1 MGKYKGRILFVI
13 AGVILIIIWNFI
25 YYFVLQ
31 YSFNLQVDLLF
42 SILILFIGYYTG
54 KNYDDSNEAVAAL
67 SKSEEK
73 IKRLNE
79 ELQLVLQNI
88 TEVVF
93 HTNSKGEFQFL
104 NQSWE
109 ELTGYSLKE
118 SLHKNALH
126 FISLHERHEFMRVL
140 RRSISEKMEKTKIDF
155 SFQTRNGQFRWGE
168 VNIKINYTDKGEL
181 AGTVGTIS
189 DITERIHNEE
199 ELLEMNETL
208 AIESQ
213 KLSVAG
219 QLAAGIAHEVRNPL
233 TSINGFLQLLRDD
246 ANDKAKEYLEIVFS
260 EIKRIEL
267 VLSELLILAK
277 PQSVTYKR
285 INIIH
290 TLDHVAKLLN
300 TNAILYNIE
309 IQTAFKQ
316 GELYIRGDENQLKQ
330 VFINLLKNAIEAM
343 PHGGNI
349 MIQAEMK
356 ENNKVELTF
365 KDEGV
370 GMKKQTLD
378 KLGEPF
384 FTTKTKGTGLGLTI
398 CLRILR
404 DHSADIRVQSE
415 QGQGTTFSIAFE
427 AAQQQERKKR
437 EQIHNVYY

>member
-1 MGKYKGRILFVI
+1 MIYRGRIVS
-13 AGVILIIIWNFI
+13 VLIGLLLVLTWDFI
-25 YYFVLQ
+25 YYFVLH
-31 YSFNLQVDLLF
+31 YPVDLKVDLVF
-42 SILILFIGYYTG
+42 TVLILFISYYMG
-54 KNYDDSNEAVAAL
+54 KNYDTSYKTLAAL
-67 SKSEEK
+67 RKSEERVK
-73 IKRLNE
+73 LLNE
-79 ELQLVLQNI
+79 EMQHVLQSI
-88 TEVVF
+88 DEVVF

-109 ELTGYSLKE
+109 DYTGYTVKE

-126 FISLHERHEFMRVL
+126 FISLHERHEIL
-140 RRSISEKMEKTKIDF
+140 RMVRQSISLKKEKMKMDF
-155 SFQTRNGQFRWGE
+155 SYQKRDGQFRWGE
-168 VNIKINYTDKGEL
+168 VNVKLNYDENGEL
-181 AGTVGTIS
+181 LGTVGTIS
-189 DITERIHNEE
+189 DITERVHNEE
-199 ELLEMNETL
+199 ELIEMNETL

-246 ANDKAKEYLEIVFS
+246 ADEKTKEYLGIVFS

-277 PQSVTYKR
+277 PQSVTYRR
-285 INIIH
+285 INIIE

-309 IQTAFKQ
+309 IQTDFHER
-316 GELYIRGDENQLKQ
+316 ELHIRGDENQLKQ
-330 VFINLLKNAIEAM
+330 VFINLLKNAIESM
-343 PHGGNI
+343 PHGGAI
-349 MIQAEMK
+349 TISADLSSY
-356 ENNKVELTF
+356 NKVQLIF

-370 GMKKQTLD
+370 GMKKETLD

-404 DHSADIRVQSE
+404 DHGADIRVQSE
-415 QGQGTTFSIAFE
+415 QGEGTTFHIMFE
-427 AAQQQERKKR
+427 AVQATERKRR
-437 EQIHNVYY
+437 ETLQNQ

>member
-1 MGKYKGRILFVI
+1 VKYGGRIVSVLTGLLLVI
-13 AGVILIIIWNFI
+13 TWDFI

-31 YSFNLQVDLLF
+31 YPVDLKVDMVFTL
-42 SILILFIGYYTG
+42 LILFISYYMG
-54 KNYDDSNEAVAAL
+54 KHYDISHNTLAAL
-67 SKSEEK
+67 RKSEERVK
-73 IKRLNE
+73 LLNE
-79 ELQLVLQNI
+79 EMQHVLQSI
-88 TEVVF
+88 DEVVF
-93 HTNSKGEFQFL
+93 HTNAKGEFQFI

-109 ELTGYSLKE
+109 DFTGYSVKE

-126 FISLHERHEFMRVL
+126 FISLNERHEIL
-140 RRSISEKMEKTKIDF
+140 RLVRQSVSMKREKTRMDF
-155 SFQTRNGQFRWGE
+155 SYQKRDGQYRWGE
-168 VNIKINYTDKGEL
+168 VNIKLNYNENGDL
-181 AGTVGTIS
+181 LGTVGTIS
-189 DITERIHNEE
+189 DITERVHNEE
-199 ELLEMNETL
+199 ELMEMNETL

-246 ANDKAKEYLEIVFS
+246 ANEKTKEYLGIVFS

-285 INIIH
+285 INIIE
-290 TLDHVAKLLN
+290 TLEQVSKLLN

-309 IQTAFKQ
+309 IETNFHER
-316 GELYIRGDENQLKQ
+316 ELYIRGDENQLKQ
-330 VFINLLKNAIEAM
+330 VFINLIKNAIESM
-343 PHGGNI
+343 PHGGTITIDADINSH
-349 MIQAEMK
+349 
-356 ENNKVELTF
+356 NKVQLIF

-370 GMKKQTLD
+370 GMKKETLD

-404 DHSADIRVQSE
+404 DHGADIRVQSE
-415 QGQGTTFSIAFE
+415 LGEGTTFHILFE
-427 AAQQQERKKR
+427 GVQASERRKR
-437 EQIHNVYY
+437 EFLQKQ

>member
-1 MGKYKGRILFVI
+1 VKYGGRIVSVLTGLILVI
-13 AGVILIIIWNFI
+13 TWDFI

-31 YSFNLQVDLLF
+31 YPVDLKVDMVFTL
-42 SILILFIGYYTG
+42 LILFISYYMG
-54 KNYDDSNEAVAAL
+54 KHYDISHNTLAAL
-67 SKSEEK
+67 RKSEERVK
-73 IKRLNE
+73 LLNE
-79 ELQLVLQNI
+79 EMQHVLQSI
-88 TEVVF
+88 DEVVF
-93 HTNSKGEFQFL
+93 HTNAKGEFQFL

-109 ELTGYSLKE
+109 DFTGYSVKE

-126 FISLHERHEFMRVL
+126 FISLNERHEIL
-140 RRSISEKMEKTKIDF
+140 RLVRQSVSMKREKTRMDF
-155 SFQTRNGQFRWGE
+155 SYQKRDGQYRWGD
-168 VNIKINYTDKGEL
+168 VNIKLNYNENGDL
-181 AGTVGTIS
+181 LGTVGTIS
-189 DITERIHNEE
+189 DITERVHNEE
-199 ELLEMNETL
+199 ELMEMNETL

-246 ANDKAKEYLEIVFS
+246 ANEKTKEYLGIVFS

-285 INIIH
+285 INIIE
-290 TLDHVAKLLN
+290 TLEQVSKLLN

-309 IQTAFKQ
+309 IQTNFHER
-316 GELYIRGDENQLKQ
+316 ELYIRGDENQLKQ
-330 VFINLLKNAIEAM
+330 VFINLIKNAIESM
-343 PHGGNI
+343 PHGGTITIDADINSH
-349 MIQAEMK
+349 
-356 ENNKVELTF
+356 NKVQLIF

-370 GMKKQTLD
+370 GMKKETLD

-404 DHSADIRVQSE
+404 DHGADIRVQSE
-415 QGQGTTFSIAFE
+415 LGEGTTFHILFE
-427 AAQQQERKKR
+427 GVQASERRKR
-437 EQIHNVYY
+437 EFLQKQ

>member
-1 MGKYKGRILFVI
+1 MIKYKGRILFVS
-13 AGVILIIIWNFI
+13 AGALLIIIWDFI
-25 YYFVLQ
+25 YYFVLH

-42 SILILFIGYYTG
+42 ATLILFIGYYTG
-54 KNYDDSNEAVAAL
+54 KNYDESNEIVTAL
-67 SKSEEK
+67 NKSEEK

-88 TEVVF
+88 SEVVF
-93 HTNSKGEFQFL
+93 HTNLEGEFQFL

-109 ELTGYSLKE
+109 DLTGYSLKE

-126 FISLHERHEFMRVL
+126 FISFHERHEFL
-140 RRSISEKMEKTKIDF
+140 RLLRKTISEKKEKTKMDF
-155 SFQTRNGQFRWGE
+155 SFQMRNGQFRWGE
-168 VNIKINYTDKGEL
+168 VNIKLNYNEKGEL

-246 ANDKAKEYLEIVFS
+246 ADEKTREYLEIVFS

-267 VLSELLILAK
+267 VLSELLIVAK

-285 INIIH
+285 INIVE
-290 TLDHVAKLLN
+290 TLDHVARLLN

-309 IQTAFKQ
+309 IQTAFQKQ
-316 GELYIRGDENQLKQ
+316 ELYIKGDENQLKQ
-330 VFINLLKNAIEAM
+330 VFINLVKNAIEAM

-349 MIQAEMK
+349 MIQAGL
-356 ENNKVELTF
+356 NQYNKVEITF
-365 KDEGV
+365 KDEGI
-370 GMKKQTLD
+370 GMKKQVLD

-404 DHSADIRVQSE
+404 DHSADINVQSE
-415 QGQGTTFSIAFE
+415 QGEGTTFSIRFDAV
-427 AAQQQERKKR
+427 QQQERKKR
-437 EQIHNVYY
+437 EQLHNA

>member
-1 MGKYKGRILFVI
+1 MGRYKGRILFVI
-13 AGVILIIIWNFI
+13 AGVLLIIIWNFI

-42 SILILFIGYYTG
+42 TTLILFIGYYTG
-54 KNYDDSNEAVAAL
+54 KNYDDSNETVSAL

-126 FISLHERHEFMRVL
+126 FISLHERHEILRIL
-140 RRSISEKMEKTKIDF
+140 RRSISEQKEKTKIDF

-168 VNIKINYTDKGEL
+168 VNIKLNYTEEGQL

-246 ANDKAKEYLEIVFS
+246 ANEKAREYLEIVFS

-285 INIIH
+285 INIIY

-316 GELYIRGDENQLKQ
+316 EELYIRGDENQLKQ

-349 MIQAEMK
+349 MISAELK

-365 KDEGV
+365 KDEGI

-404 DHSADIRVQSE
+404 DHYADISVQSE
-415 QGQGTTFSIAFE
+415 QGEGTTFSITFE

-437 EQIHNVYY
+437 EQIQNV

>member
-1 MGKYKGRILFVI
+1 MAKYKGRILFVT
-13 AGVILIIIWNFI
+13 AGILLMIVWDFI
-25 YYFVLQ
+25 YHFVLD
-31 YSFNLQVDLLF
+31 YSFTWQVDLLF
-42 SILILFIGYYTG
+42 SALILFMGYYTG
-54 KNYDDSNEAVAAL
+54 KNYDDSNEAVKAL
-67 SKSEEK
+67 SKSEEQVK
-73 IKRLNE
+73 NLNE

-88 TEVVF
+88 SEVVF
-93 HTNSKGEFQFL
+93 HTDSKGEFQFL
-104 NQSWE
+104 NHSWE
-109 ELTGYSLKE
+109 EFTGYKLKE

-126 FISLHERHEFMRVL
+126 FISLHERHEFLRVL
-140 RRSISEKMEKTKIDF
+140 RRSISQRIEKAKMDF
-155 SFQTRNGQFRWGE
+155 SFQMRNGQFRWGE
-168 VNIKINYTDKGEL
+168 VNIKLNYDENGKL

-189 DITERIHNEE
+189 DITERVHNEE

-246 ANDKAKEYLEIVFS
+246 ADEKTKEYLEIVFS

-285 INIIH
+285 INIVE

-309 IQTAFKQ
+309 IQTSFEQ
-316 GELYIRGDENQLKQ
+316 EELYIRGDENQLKQ
-330 VFINLLKNAIEAM
+330 VFINLVKNAIEAM

-349 MIQAEMK
+349 LIKAELTDF
-356 ENNKVELTF
+356 NKVELIF

-370 GMKKQTLD
+370 GMEKHILD

-384 FTTKTKGTGLGLTI
+384 FTTKTKGTGLGFTI

-404 DHSADIRVQSE
+404 DHSADINVQSE
-415 QGQGTTFSIAFE
+415 QGEGTTFSIKFD

-437 EQIHNVYY
+437 EPLYSL

>member
-1 MGKYKGRILFVI
+1 MTKYKGRILFI
-13 AGVILIIIWNFI
+13 AAGALLIIIWDFI
-25 YYFVLQ
+25 YYFVLH
-31 YSFNLQVDLLF
+31 YSFNMQIDLLF
-42 SILILFIGYYTG
+42 TSLILFIGYYTG
-54 KNYDDSNEAVAAL
+54 KNYDDSNETVSAL

-88 TEVVF
+88 SEVVF

-109 ELTGYSLKE
+109 DFTGYSLKE
-118 SLHKNALH
+118 SLHKNAMH
-126 FISLHERHEFMRVL
+126 FISLNERHEFLRVL
-140 RRSISEKMEKTKIDF
+140 RRSISEKKEKTKIDF
-155 SFQTRNGQFRWGE
+155 SFQMRDGRYRWGE
-168 VNIKINYTDKGEL
+168 VNIKLNYDDDGKL

-189 DITERIHNEE
+189 DITERVHNEE

-246 ANDKAKEYLEIVFS
+246 ADIKTKEYLEIVFS

-285 INIIH
+285 INIVE

-316 GELYIRGDENQLKQ
+316 EELYIRGDENQLKQ
-330 VFINLLKNAIEAM
+330 VFINLVKNAIEAM
-343 PHGGNI
+343 PHGGSIRIHAGMNDY
-349 MIQAEMK
+349 
-356 ENNKVELTF
+356 NKVEISF

-370 GMKKQTLD
+370 GMKKQVLD

-404 DHSADIRVQSE
+404 DHSADINVQSE
-415 QGQGTTFSIAFE
+415 QGEGTTFSIIFE
-427 AAQQQERKKR
+427 AVQQQGRKKR
-437 EQIHNVYY
+437 EQIHT

>member
-1 MGKYKGRILFVI
+1 MKYRGRIVSVIIGLLLVLTWDFV
-13 AGVILIIIWNFI
+13 

-31 YSFNLQVDLLF
+31 YPVDLNVDIFFTL
-42 SILILFIGYYTG
+42 LILFISYYMG
-54 KNYDDSNEAVAAL
+54 KHYDISHKALAAL
-67 SKSEEK
+67 RKSEERVK
-73 IKRLNE
+73 LLNE
-79 ELQLVLQNI
+79 EMQHVLQSI
-88 TEVVF
+88 DEVVF

-104 NQSWE
+104 NQPWE
-109 ELTGYSLKE
+109 DYTGYTVKE

-126 FISLHERHEFMRVL
+126 FISLHERHEIL
-140 RRSISEKMEKTKIDF
+140 RLVRHSISLKKDKMKMDF
-155 SFQTRNGQFRWGE
+155 SYQKRDGQFRWGE
-168 VNIKINYTDKGEL
+168 VNVKLSYTEDGHL
-181 AGTVGTIS
+181 LGTVGTIS

-199 ELLEMNETL
+199 ELIEMNETL

-246 ANDKAKEYLEIVFS
+246 ADEKTKEYLGIVFS

-277 PQSVTYKR
+277 PQSVTYKK
-285 INIIH
+285 INIIE
-290 TLDHVAKLLN
+290 TLDHVARLLN

-309 IQTAFKQ
+309 ILTDFHER
-316 GELYIRGDENQLKQ
+316 ELYIRGDENQLKQ
-330 VFINLLKNAIEAM
+330 VFINLIKNAIEAM
-343 PHGGNI
+343 PHGGTI
-349 MIQAEMK
+349 TVMACMISK
-356 ENNKVELTF
+356 NKVQLTF

-370 GMKKQTLD
+370 GMKKETLD

-404 DHSADIRVQSE
+404 DHGADIGVQSE
-415 QGQGTTFSIAFE
+415 QGEGTTFHITLDGVQAS
-427 AAQQQERKKR
+427 ERKRR
-437 EQIHNVYY
+437 ENMQTH